1 MGAELNQRLFSA
13 ADNLRSKMDASE
25 YKNYLL
31 GLIFYK
37 YLSDKLL
44 EKVVELADE
53 SCEEYNT
60 QNKQTELYKELL
72 ADDDIKKDLIETL
85 IDTLGYDI
93 EPEYLFNVLAHQ
105 AKQNTFQLNDL
116 NKGFI
121 QLSTKYDQF
130 SGLFDDVDL
139 QSKKLG
145 TDDQQRNVTI
155 TEVLKKLDDVDVI
168 GHDGDVIGDA
178 YEFLISQFASEAGK
192 KAGEFYTPHMVSD
205 MMAQIVAIGQEDKK
219 LFSVFDPTMGS
230 GSLMLNVRNYLNYP
244 DIVKYH
250 GQELNTTTYN
260 LAKMNLIL
268 HGVDKGDMR
277 LRNGDTLN
285 KDWPTNEPYTF
296 DSVLMNP
303 PYSAKWSSDDTFLDD
318 SRFNRYGK
326 LAPKSK
332 ADFAFLLH
340 GFYHLKDSGTMAIVL
355 PHGVLF
361 RGAAEGVIRKK
372 LLEDGSIDAV
382 IGMPANLFFGTS
394 IPTTVII
401 LKKNRT
407 TQGDVLFID
416 ASNEF
421 IKGKNQN
428 KLSKEN
434 IDKIV
439 ETYKERK
446 VVEKYAHVATFDE
459 IKENDFNLNIPRYV
473 DTFEEEAPVDMV
485 SVGSTIK
492 DIRKEKAELESSL
505 YNMISSLQFA
515 EENAEWIKG
524 ALEVFNR
531 EK

>member
-53 SCEEYNT
+53 SSEEYNT
-60 QNKQTELYKELL
+60 PNKQTELYKELL
-72 ADDDIKKDLIETL
+72 ADEDTKKDLIETL

-93 EPEYLFNVLAHQ
+93 EPEYLFNVLAIQ

-145 TDDQQRNVTI
+145 ADDQQRNVTI

-230 GSLMLNVRNYLNYP
+230 GSLMLNVGNYLNYP
-244 DIVKYH
+244 DSVKYH

-407 TQGDVLFID
+407 TRDVLFID

-421 IKGKNQN
+421 TKEKNQN

-439 ETYKERK
+439 ETYKKRED
-446 VVEKYAHVATFDE
+446 VEKYAHIATFDE

-473 DTFEEEAPVDMV
+473 DTFEEEEPVDMA
-485 SVGSTIK
+485 SIGAEIK
-492 DIRKEKAELESSL
+492 EIRKEKAALEQNL
-505 YNMISSLQFA
+505 FETISSLQFG
-515 EENAEWIKG
+515 EEDAKWIKG

>member
-37 YLSDKLL
+37 YLSDNLL

-60 QNKQTELYKELL
+60 PNKQTELYKELL
-72 ADDDIKKDLIETL
+72 ADDDTKKDLIETL

-93 EPEYLFNVLAHQ
+93 EPEYLFNVLAIQ

-145 TDDQQRNVTI
+145 ADDQQRNVTI
-155 TEVLKKLDDVDVI
+155 TEVLKKLDDVNVI
-168 GHDGDVIGDA
+168 SHDGDVIGDA

-244 DIVKYH
+244 DSVKYH

-382 IGMPANLFFGTS
+382 IGVPANLFFGTS

-407 TQGDVLFID
+407 TRDVLFID

-421 IKGKNQN
+421 TKGKNQN
-428 KLSKEN
+428 ELSKEN

-439 ETYKERK
+439 ETYKKRED
-446 VVEKYAHVATFDE
+446 VEKYAHVATFDE

-473 DTFEEEAPVDMV
+473 DTFEEEAPVDMATI
-485 SVGSTIK
+485 GSAIQ

-505 YNMISSLQFA
+505 YDMISSLQFD